1 MNRVHS
7 IDIILEVGF
16 NGLEIPACTS
26 RHRQSQKVQPF
37 ESFSTPSMT
46 PRMLYAVR
54 NLFAEHHGMCHKR
67 TFSTHGSILR
77 YVNQFKRHPKVSSLL
92 RVVLTPPYCKSK
104 ESRAVP
110 NITRTTRA
118 ARDAS
123 LGTLAR
129 IVYAPCAYAR
139 RFVVRCTMRMR
150 AARNIVLARICNAS
164 ACATNGVL
172 KLSTALLVPWQG
184 LCHS

>member
-1 MNRVHS
+1 
-7 IDIILEVGF
+7 
-16 NGLEIPACTS
+16 
-26 RHRQSQKVQPF
+26 
-37 ESFSTPSMT
+37 MT

-54 NLFAEHHGMCHKR
+54 SLFAEHHGMCHEPFVHTK
-67 TFSTHGSILR
+67 ILR

-110 NITRTTRA
+110 NITRTTRV

-123 LGTLAR
+123 LSMLAR
-129 IVYAPCAYAR
+129 IVYAPGAYVR

-150 AARNIVLARICNAS
+150 AAQKHSARTHVQRQCMRN
-164 ACATNGVL
+164 
-172 KLSTALLVPWQG
+172 
-184 LCHS
+184 

>member
-1 MNRVHS
+1 MVSKFLLALHVTDNRK
-7 IDIILEVGF
+7 
-16 NGLEIPACTS
+16 
-26 RHRQSQKVQPF
+26 KVKPF
-37 ESFSTPSMT
+37 ESFSTLSMT
-46 PRMLYAVR
+46 PRTLYAVR
-54 NLFAEHHGMCHKR
+54 NLFTEHHGMCHEPFVHTK
-67 TFSTHGSILR
+67 ILR

-110 NITRTTRA
+110 NITRATRV

-129 IVYAPCAYAR
+129 IVYAPGAYIR
-139 RFVVRCTMRMR
+139 RFVVHRTMRMR

-172 KLSTALLVPWQG
+172 KLSTALFVPFSPRFRSQ
-184 LCHS
+184 LATTLQ